1 MFLFS
6 WESTTKTY
14 VRVIR
19 GRHRFS
25 MLLLCPAPHV
35 QCQDTFNTARES
47 QLESREEADCEGL
60 DPNGFDFCV
69 GT

>member
-1 MFLFS
+1 
-6 WESTTKTY
+6 
-14 VRVIR
+14 
-19 GRHRFS
+19 